1 MEFGDERDHHKMT
14 GTEKEKNDE
23 SRKETGQKDPATKKS
38 ATKTSTVA
46 PRKDAG
52 ASSSTEEREGSKEVE
67 DDPPSDPIPAQN
79 RIPNEDLL
87 RQYDDLRSQ
96 MLQVV
101 EQMEGRGMK
110 APPFRQS
117 KEVSTT
123 STRKP
128 VERVMVES
136 DDDSDSHEE
145 DDRHYD
151 PKRRRNL
158 TTDDVAAIVSQVMD
172 RQMSKM
178 NGHISTLMQKVKT
191 LERSDDRPRR
201 ERSSTAINTP
211 LGSMLRASANT
222 PLSREVDPDESL
234 EDTMNFNEAE
244 KSEEFGSEERAPRFI
259 IEHRA
264 SYEDVQL
271 CKEVLKKEQQKTLSL
286 SPNYTN
292 NDLKE
297 YLKGID
303 RRRYF
308 QKYRDN
314 DYKYSIWAIGEEL
327 RTSSK
332 SLYVRHEGCT
342 SVSSWDEYLSK
353 MYRTFYSEVKEVRDK
368 MTFDGMVQREKQPLE
383 IYAYALKTMAIAA
396 DVEDKELCEKLWKTM
411 LPKLKKKFPPG
422 TKDLVR
428 NANWLALI
436 AACRGVDVMM
446 TDLEQNISGHGG
458 KIKRR
463 MDENE
468 TFQSKKTKV
477 VTSSK
482 PSTRSRSNTPNRS
495 SAPSGHNSKGVIDR
509 MPDGLPHGHTTLHSV
524 IVNGKMKPA
533 PIVIEHRKK
542 ENLCFTCGGRRHSA
556 LETCSYPVYAQRW
569 YTLVDPASD
578 RNVKRV
584 NSSKEDNSVTADVY
598 LEDRVISINT
608 LLDTGAEK
616 SYIDESLVKKFGLD
630 VRPVTGGS
638 YNAIDAS
645 ERVLSL
651 ITEEAIVTFGF
662 GSHVETYP
670 LHVMKLGATS
680 IILGMNWLRYHDPDI
695 RPSNNGY
702 PKFDRDWCE
711 GHVMNGVP
719 HNSNFSVEV
728 VNAKYPRAM
737 SQVTAIHTIRYV
749 AKTDVDTED
758 RRSVDPTI
766 PVYPDQSLASPTPCT
781 LRVTGE
787 LLSNSSHKPRIE
799 ESSST
804 ISSADSTLR

>member
-1 MEFGDERDHHKMT
+1 
-14 GTEKEKNDE
+14 
-23 SRKETGQKDPATKKS
+23 
-38 ATKTSTVA
+38 
-46 PRKDAG
+46 
-52 ASSSTEEREGSKEVE
+52 
-67 DDPPSDPIPAQN
+67 
-79 RIPNEDLL
+79 
-87 RQYDDLRSQ
+87 Q

-145 DDRHYD
+145 DDRHYDPKRRRNLTTDDVAAIVSQKVKTLEQSDDRPRRERSSTAIDTPLGSMLRPSVNTPLSREVDPDESLEDTLNFNEAEKSEEFGSEERAPSQMLRLEGQIEGRGIRPPPPSTQSKEVSTTSTRKPVERVMFESNDASESNEEDDEHYD

-292 NDLKE
+292 DDLKE

-342 SVSSWDEYLSK
+342 SVSSWDEFLSK

-542 ENLCFTCGGRRHSA
+542 ENLCFTCG
-556 LETCSYPVYAQRW
+556 
-569 YTLVDPASD
+569 
-578 RNVKRV
+578 
-584 NSSKEDNSVTADVY
+584 
-598 LEDRVISINT
+598 
-608 LLDTGAEK
+608 
-616 SYIDESLVKKFGLD
+616 
-630 VRPVTGGS
+630 
-638 YNAIDAS
+638 
-645 ERVLSL
+645 
-651 ITEEAIVTFGF
+651 
-662 GSHVETYP
+662 
-670 LHVMKLGATS
+670 
-680 IILGMNWLRYHDPDI
+680 
-695 RPSNNGY
+695 
-702 PKFDRDWCE
+702 
-711 GHVMNGVP
+711 
-719 HNSNFSVEV
+719 
-728 VNAKYPRAM
+728 
-737 SQVTAIHTIRYV
+737 
-749 AKTDVDTED
+749 
-758 RRSVDPTI
+758 
-766 PVYPDQSLASPTPCT
+766 
-781 LRVTGE
+781 
-787 LLSNSSHKPRIE
+787 
-799 ESSST
+799 
-804 ISSADSTLR
+804 